1 MGKIYETIITDFSKG
16 MTNDPREK
24 DTRYAQLI
32 KGFDAHT
39 YPRKLVPLRDSESG
53 DSAASTSK
61 KQNFCVALSKDLGTY
76 ALFALGVKSG
86 VTNAEILYKKL
97 TQVDN
102 DALGGATWTA
112 PTDANHQSVNT
123 FTWFELFVYYRKTG
137 LIYGARG
144 TSATA
149 GTKIWA
155 FYPNAATAF
164 DEDIITTNGG
174 TPFAFTHIRQGLV
187 HSKDDI
193 LYIPYYN
200 NAGGAGAKS
209 FIAKNNNGSWT
220 TNALTLPDHL
230 IPNSICEYGNYL
242 AIGCA
247 PASGIGKS
255 VVYLWDR
262 DATLTT
268 LAESIDWG
276 EGNLKVLEE
285 IEGHLIG
292 VSSMGIDATTG
303 ASTQLYGELV
313 IRTYSGRTANVLKGF
328 ISTGNSVNLTI
339 AKQKVNQFL
348 YFLCGNLGIN
358 GTAAE
363 NGQHG
368 LWKIGRVLPDAPF
381 ALTFDRPPSN
391 DDSVANVALKNF
403 FIVGDYVFISYTDSS
418 VFALTKTSES
428 STGFGSML
436 SRYESLIFGESYR
449 EFKLVSAGV
458 MTEPMPAAG
467 QIVLKYKKDEETSY
481 TTIFTHTTDNSL
493 FHEAINI
500 ESSGANLPQFREISF
515 QIVSTGG
522 AVITG
527 LWAQFEEVDT
537 GLVKRLLKAIINW
550 FG

>member
-149 GTKIWA
+149 GIKIWA

-328 ISTGNSVNLTI
+328 ISTGNSVKLLI
-339 AKQKVNQFL
+339 AKQKVNHFL
-348 YFLCGNLGIN
+348 YFLCSNLALN
-358 GTAAE
+358 GT
-363 NGQHG
+363 GHVG
-368 LWKIGRVLPDAPF
+368 LWKIGRVSSDTPF
-381 ALTFDRPPSN
+381 ALTFNRSPSN

-403 FIVGDYVFISYTDSS
+403 FIIGDYAFISYVNPTD
-418 VFALTKTSES
+418 FALTKTSES
-428 STGFGSML
+428 STGFGST
-436 SRYESLIFGESYR
+436 SATYESLIFGDSKQNK
-449 EFKLVSAGV
+449 KLISVWVNHEAL
-458 MTEPMPAAG
+458 AATRSV
-467 QIVLKYKKDEETSY
+467 ILKYKLNAETSY
-481 TTIFTHTTDNSL
+481 TTILTNTTANS
-493 FHEAINI
+493 FFKEATNI

-515 QIVSTGG
+515 QILNTTGTP
-522 AVITG
+522 ITG
-527 LWAQFEEVDT
+527 LGFKYEEIMD
-537 GLVKRLLKAIINW
+537 GLTN
-550 FG
+550 